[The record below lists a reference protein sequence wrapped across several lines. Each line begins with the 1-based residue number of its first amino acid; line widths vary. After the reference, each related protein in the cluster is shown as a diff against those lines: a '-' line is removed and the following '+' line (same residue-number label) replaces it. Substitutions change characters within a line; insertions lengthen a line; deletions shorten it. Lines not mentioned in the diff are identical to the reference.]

1 MSPKAKQ
8 RLYVADTHSLAWYL
22 LDSPRLSPAADRAF
36 REVEQGKARLL
47 VPAIVI
53 AELIF
58 IIERGKLRTDIDELL
73 RRIETA
79 ANFEIRPLGQEQL
92 QCLKQQKAISAMHDR
107 FIVCEALLHRAKLIT
122 KDEEIRQAGI
132 VPVVW

>member
-1 MSPKAKQ
+1 MKTKS

-22 LDSPRLSPAADRAF
+22 LDSQKLSPAANRAF

-47 VPAIVI
+47 IPAIVV

-58 IIERGKLRTDIDELL
+58 IIERGKLHADIDKLL
-73 RRIETA
+73 RRMESA
-79 ANFEIRPLGQEQL
+79 SNFEIHPLGQEQL
-92 QCLKQQKAISAMHDR
+92 RCLKQQKAISDMHDR
-107 FIVCEALLHRAKLIT
+107 FIVCEALLHGAKLIT
-122 KDEEIRQAGI
+122 KDEEIHRASI